1 MAGWWGP
8 PKPFVQ
14 DRELQVIIN
23 QLYRP
28 GAELGNGGTADAI
41 RAGAG
46 HVQKGAERVAQ
57 LDRWLA
63 QNLSANPSDVGTA
76 QSLLQ
81 DLVAAMTGNGYPG
94 P

>member
-8 PKPFVQ
+8 PKPSGQ
-14 DRELQVIIN
+14 DRELQQIIN

-28 GAELGNGGTADAI
+28 GAALGNGGTADVI

-46 HVQKGAERVAQ
+46 HVQKGAERIAQ
-57 LDRWLA
+57 LNRWLIH
-63 QNLSANPSDVGTA
+63 NPSANRSDVDTA